1 MSVPWREIYVSSAAI
16 IAVLPKWSY
25 NTPDFVMPQLFI
37 LCHPFPPLTVQTSSD
52 FWRSNPYG
60 ESWHAKH
67 FSKLSIPFGENYI
80 TSLRIDGVFSVSI
93 SLFLRCFESFDGNW
107 LRLIT
112 EILSAS
118 NKILRLSAGSQ
129 VVSSIFFFIEN
140 SSCFSKRTILG
151 ESVFSAEGN
160 DSTLLTIS
168 TSLAKKK
175 KNKCGQGAVSDST
188 SLRQL
193 PALLKIFVNMV

>member
-1 MSVPWREIYVSSAAI
+1 MA
-16 IAVLPKWSY
+16 
-25 NTPDFVMPQLFI
+25 F
-37 LCHPFPPLTVQTSSD
+37 
-52 FWRSNPYG
+52 
-60 ESWHAKH
+60 
-67 FSKLSIPFGENYI
+67 
-80 TSLRIDGVFSVSI
+80 FSVSI